1 MSFFQFVTR
10 ILNLVSVD
18 DFRIL
23 LSYLRCIFLLIN
35 QYFCIFLLVDKS
47 VIFTYTVVKDVIS
60 LLEMEG
66 LL

>member
-10 ILNLVSVD
+10 ILNLVFVA

-35 QYFCIFLLVDKS
+35 QYFCIFLPVDKS
-47 VIFTYTVVKDVIS
+47 VIFTYTVVKDVIL